1 MFPGRVRKRAQFHA
15 NDFVSEKVKQ
25 PYGIIYGIQRSIIR
39 FINFGKRTKRRG
51 ENGQIKERKK
61 KTSRLTDDSAP
72 RKKEIQFKYF
82 ITT

>member
-1 MFPGRVRKRAQFHA
+1 MFPGRVRKRVQFHA

-25 PYGIIYGIQRSIIR
+25 PYRIIYGIQRSIFR

-51 ENGQIKERKK
+51 SKREKRKEKKRK

-72 RKKEIQFKYF
+72 QEGDSV
-82 ITT
+82 